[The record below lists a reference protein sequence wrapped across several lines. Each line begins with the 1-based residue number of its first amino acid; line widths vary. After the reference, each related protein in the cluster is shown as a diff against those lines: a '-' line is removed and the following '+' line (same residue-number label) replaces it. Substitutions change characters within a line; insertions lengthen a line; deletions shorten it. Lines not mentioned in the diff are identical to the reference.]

1 MKKLYFALSLLFAA
15 TTALTGCRKSSG
27 GGDDEDETITVNF
40 YHDYNQVAAGEIYDT
55 QYVKNGSKVK
65 EPTKPTESPF
75 PEFPVFLGWSKK
87 EVIDD
92 KKDLWN
98 FSKDKVKTDIDE
110 FPIYG
115 IWVAEGEN

>member
-1 MKKLYFALSLLFAA
+1 MKKLFLTLFLLASSGICLA
-15 TTALTGCRKSSG
+15 GCNRSG
-27 GGDDEDETITVNF
+27 GGGDGDEDLITVKF
-40 YHDYNQVAAGEIYDT
+40 YLDYNQVAAGEIYDT